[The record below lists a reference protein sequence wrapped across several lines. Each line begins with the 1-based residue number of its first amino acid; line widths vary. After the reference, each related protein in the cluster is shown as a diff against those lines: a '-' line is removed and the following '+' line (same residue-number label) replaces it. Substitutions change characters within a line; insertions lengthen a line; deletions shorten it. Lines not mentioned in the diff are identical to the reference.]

1 MVMESTH
8 FRERDDRS
16 QRKRMYR
23 ADVRIIHGQRQV
35 RTPAMVIVKIDDQ
48 EAPQVG
54 LAEDHHVIQTLP
66 RMLPISRS
74 AYGFCHGL
82 QGVVRI

>member
-1 MVMESTH
+1 MESTH
-8 FRERDDRS
+8 VRKSDDRALF
-16 QRKRMYR
+16 RRLYR
-23 ADVRIIHGQRQV
+23 AGVRAIHGQRQV
-35 RTPAMVIVKIDDQ
+35 RTPAMVIVKIADQ